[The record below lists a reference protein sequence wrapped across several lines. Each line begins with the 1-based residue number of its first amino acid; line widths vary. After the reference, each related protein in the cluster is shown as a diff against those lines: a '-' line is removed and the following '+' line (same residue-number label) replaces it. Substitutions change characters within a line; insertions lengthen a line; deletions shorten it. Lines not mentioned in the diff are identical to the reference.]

1 MKNVLLQFESE
12 KCDIISEFVFV
23 EIERDNLENSSK
35 TPRTNTT
42 QSVSGTKTATVSPSV
57 STSTIPG
64 SGVPSETTT
73 KNTLSLPSSSSAT
86 SAPQGSQKTSPKSS
100 LSSVAAARTE
110 DTPENEMPNW
120 LQNVNSKQ
128 MGRVLQ
134 KVSVR
139 TKPKKRIIRQKKTSF
154 DESYLRC

>member
-1 MKNVLLQFESE
+1 
-12 KCDIISEFVFV
+12 
-23 EIERDNLENSSK
+23 
-35 TPRTNTT
+35 
-42 QSVSGTKTATVSPSV
+42 
-57 STSTIPG
+57 
-64 SGVPSETTT
+64 
-73 KNTLSLPSSSSAT
+73 
-86 SAPQGSQKTSPKSS
+86 